1 MEAEDFN
8 GILIEL
14 KGIDEKAWL
23 SIRTHIGI
31 LISRWAK
38 KEKIESDWM
47 ATKDGMGNAGHVASE
62 VYARFREELL
72 SGKLEIDH
80 YTEYKEV
87 ILRYTREIIRGQFE
101 MFYKLI
107 KAKDSQAWRKVH
119 DRIYIYAAKW
129 LSNRGIIAGTA
140 LDIFQESMLT
150 FVEKVARKKLD
161 FETSR
166 DFKSYYFRILE
177 LKTFEHNRKRTQQLQ
192 SSRELKLNHLLKP
205 GEDADWQAD
214 DRYHYIERIMNDS
227 IPEDAKYILKNYYF
241 HGEKLSDIA
250 KDLHISDGNCRL
262 KKHHALKKIAD
273 VYHDLKLAEQ
283 NSPIKE

>member
-1 MEAEDFN
+1 MEPDDFN
-8 GILIEL
+8 RIINEL

-38 KEKIESDWM
+38 KEKIESDWI
-47 ATKDGMGNAGHVASE
+47 AASDGISNAGHLADE
-62 VYARFREELL
+62 VYSRFRDELL
-72 SGKLEIDH
+72 SGKLETDQ
-80 YTEYKEV
+80 YPEYKEV
-87 ILRYTREIIRGQFE
+87 ILRYTREIIREQFE

-107 KAKDSQAWRKVH
+107 RANDSQAWRKVH
-119 DRIYIYAAKW
+119 ERIFIYAAKW
-129 LSNRGIIAGTA
+129 LSDRGIISDNAI
-140 LDIFQESMLT
+140 DIFQESMLT
-150 FVEKVARKKLD
+150 FVEKVAAKELD

-177 LKTFEHNRKRTQQLQ
+177 LKTLEHNRKRTQHIQR
-192 SSRELKLNHLLKP
+192 STELKLNHLLKP
-205 GEDADWQAD
+205 REEANSQAD
-214 DRYHYIERIMNDS
+214 DRYYYIEKIMNDS
-227 IPEDAKYILKNYYF
+227 IPEDAKYILKHYYF

-273 VYHDLKLAEQ
+273 MYHQLKMTERI
-283 NSPIKE
+283 SHIKE

>member
-1 MEAEDFN
+1 MEPDDFN
-8 GILIEL
+8 RIINEL

-31 LISRWAK
+31 LISRWAR
-38 KEKIESDWM
+38 KEKIESDWI
-47 ATKDGMGNAGHVASE
+47 AASDGIRNAGHLADE
-62 VYARFREELL
+62 VYARFRDELL
-72 SGKLEIDH
+72 SGKLETNQ
-80 YTEYKEV
+80 YPEYKEV
-87 ILRYTREIIRGQFE
+87 ILGYTREIIREQFE

-107 KAKDSQAWRKVH
+107 RANDSQAWRKVH
-119 DRIYIYAAKW
+119 ERIFIYAAKW
-129 LSNRGIIAGTA
+129 LSDRGIIADNA
-140 LDIFQESMLT
+140 IDIFQESMLT
-150 FVEKVARKKLD
+150 FVEKVATKELD

-177 LKTFEHNRKRTQQLQ
+177 LKTLEHNRKRTQHIQR
-192 SSRELKLNHLLKP
+192 STELKLNHLLKP
-205 GEDADWQAD
+205 REEANSQAD
-214 DRYHYIERIMNDS
+214 DRYYYIEKIMNDS

-273 VYHDLKLAEQ
+273 MYHQLKMTER
-283 NSPIKE
+283 NSHIKE